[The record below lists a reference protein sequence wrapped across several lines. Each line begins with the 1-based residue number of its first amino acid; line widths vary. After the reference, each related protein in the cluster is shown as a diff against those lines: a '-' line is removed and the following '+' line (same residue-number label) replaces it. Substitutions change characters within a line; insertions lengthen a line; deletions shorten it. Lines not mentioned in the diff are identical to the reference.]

1 MANRTTRQ
9 LLQEQNLQLQAQ
21 NEQLQNQLQQQ
32 EQTILN
38 LTGVVNGLAQNFQ
51 ATQEAIQQ
59 LLAQGNQGGQPPAEP
74 QLPDE
79 PEELEEP
86 HEPVAIVPPAAAPV
100 QLGIFT
106 LEKFLKNGAKY
117 FKGTTE
123 PDKAEAWTLNMLK
136 TFRAME
142 VPENHW
148 VRLASYIMF
157 MFSYCKYDRYFTWI
171 FTLFNRLMFIL
182 MFLIYCYYL
191 CK

>member
-21 NEQLQNQLQQQ
+21 NEQLHNQIQQQ
-32 EQTILN
+32 ELNIQN

-59 LLAQGNQGGQPPAEP
+59 LLAQGNQGGQPLAEP

-86 HEPVAIVPPAAAPV
+86 HEPIAIVPPAAAPV

-123 PDKAEAWTLNMLK
+123 PDKAEAWTL
-136 TFRAME
+136 T
-142 VPENHW
+142 
-148 VRLASYIMF
+148 
-157 MFSYCKYDRYFTWI
+157 C
-171 FTLFNRLMFIL
+171 
-182 MFLIYCYYL
+182 
-191 CK
+191 